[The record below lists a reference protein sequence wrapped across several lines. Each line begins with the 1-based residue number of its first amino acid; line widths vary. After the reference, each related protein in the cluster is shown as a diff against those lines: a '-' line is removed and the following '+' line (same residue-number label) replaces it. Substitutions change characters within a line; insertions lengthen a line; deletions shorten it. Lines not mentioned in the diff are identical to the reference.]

1 MDRNDRY
8 DYISLIIKVLR
19 GTTGMNFQKLVG
31 KVLKE
36 YNKYMGKTYEM
47 PDAYGG
53 DKKNDGWVVE
63 DALFYQIFAPA
74 RYNDS
79 LKKNMQKKFSEDLE
93 GLLEKVYKE
102 KLWNGNVKEFVF
114 LVNTFDNNLPED
126 SERYYEKEV
135 KRLQSQYN
143 ISFQYK
149 VDNLSY
155 IEDILGEIEDVK
167 VLERISAR
175 IQVINLI
182 DYNAVSEEV
191 MMDLIKKISNKLNK
205 RYLDTQMN
213 KELLTDYN
221 RISSVKKISINHLD
235 EYRQEIETI
244 ISNLDV
250 VENTVKTI
258 NQDLLFENKFERVK
272 AFVVNKYTEL
282 SQEVVGVEL
291 YKKLIDEIFKCV
303 GYDKEND
310 DDDTSIKFLI
320 VYIFDKCDIFEKE

>member
-8 DYISLIIKVLR
+8 DYISLIIKVLQ

-102 KLWNGNVKEFVF
+102 NLWNGNVKEFVF

-126 SERYYEKEV
+126 SER
-135 KRLQSQYN
+135 
-143 ISFQYK
+143 
-149 VDNLSY
+149 
-155 IEDILGEIEDVK
+155 
-167 VLERISAR
+167 
-175 IQVINLI
+175 
-182 DYNAVSEEV
+182 
-191 MMDLIKKISNKLNK
+191 
-205 RYLDTQMN
+205 
-213 KELLTDYN
+213 
-221 RISSVKKISINHLD
+221 
-235 EYRQEIETI
+235 
-244 ISNLDV
+244 
-250 VENTVKTI
+250 
-258 NQDLLFENKFERVK
+258 
-272 AFVVNKYTEL
+272 
-282 SQEVVGVEL
+282 
-291 YKKLIDEIFKCV
+291 
-303 GYDKEND
+303 
-310 DDDTSIKFLI
+310 
-320 VYIFDKCDIFEKE
+320 